1 MPDFSMSISQYTYE
15 HLVGLHE
22 DGDYEGLFHWLAGIE
37 PGKGT
42 PKWWGKEWLKYNPA
56 EGHDRDFTEIL
67 KEALSDVTFW
77 FLGEDTEYLRKK
89 FWVQAFGK
97 AGDVVPLGKIINRK
111 VHEIFRSAYVAGGMH
126 EKEGDRLARM
136 CREQMQEDQDN
147 FKREP
152 FNGRDYYGLS
162 QWPEIKNKSTLSGG
176 LVDLGKRDYY
186 QESEK
191 KNKYYRYCRVPVK
204 GVRTSPFRKKDVREA
219 CLKALEIIN
228 KYCLVEQLSKGLEEN
243 LWFEVKRHQE
253 KTIEDNHEIP
263 SDNPELDFDFE
274 EPKDKKDKVRKFIS
288 SMPRDYLIVLSEKI
302 VPEILD
308 EEESALKILG
318 EKKRALTFPQL
329 SETWGQSHQTWKNRQ
344 TEALKA
350 VKTFLNK
357 EKDDALHTQLLKIF
371 INIFENEDL
380 GTLLPINETNES
392 EKQSP

>member
-1 MPDFSMSISQYTYE
+1 
-15 HLVGLHE
+15 
-22 DGDYEGLFHWLAGIE
+22 
-37 PGKGT
+37 
-42 PKWWGKEWLKYNPA
+42 
-56 EGHDRDFTEIL
+56 
-67 KEALSDVTFW
+67 
-77 FLGEDTEYLRKK
+77 
-89 FWVQAFGK
+89 
-97 AGDVVPLGKIINRK
+97 
-111 VHEIFRSAYVAGGMH
+111 
-126 EKEGDRLARM
+126 
-136 CREQMQEDQDN
+136 
-147 FKREP
+147 
-152 FNGRDYYGLS
+152 LS